1 MTKKD
6 QKEQNM
12 DKIDL
17 LFYKKNNKEINQIFR
32 IPAIR
37 CLRLKRINE
46 MRAKI
51 FNST

>member
-17 LFYKKNNKEINQIFR
+17 LFYKK
-32 IPAIR
+32 
-37 CLRLKRINE
+37 
-46 MRAKI
+46 KI
-51 FNST
+51 IKK